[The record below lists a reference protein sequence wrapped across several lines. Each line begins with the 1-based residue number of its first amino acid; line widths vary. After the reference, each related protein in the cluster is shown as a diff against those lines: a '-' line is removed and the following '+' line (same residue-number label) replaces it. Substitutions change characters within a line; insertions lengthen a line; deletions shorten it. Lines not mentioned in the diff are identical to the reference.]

1 MPSLGEF
8 PPLLFRIFGPL
19 FGLLW
24 GSFLNV
30 VIYRVPA
37 GLSVVSPPS
46 HCPSCNTPIRIFD
59 NLPVVGWL
67 LLRGKARC
75 CGAPISPRYP
85 LVEAMGGLL
94 AWAIIEIVIL
104 RLPPDTSLGRAVA
117 IFGADL
123 ALALALV
130 AASFIDVEHLYIPDG
145 ISLGGAVVGLL
156 TTSFR
161 PPLTHLD
168 AALGGLGG
176 FLMVWLPFDVL
187 YRRLRGRTG
196 MAMGDAKL
204 VLLAGAWFGIR
215 GAVFVFLAG
224 ALQGTIAAV
233 VQFIIKGK
241 LEDPAAVERERAA
254 ILAEIAALPPE
265 EQDAAREELKEDPL
279 FEEGGGGALGAR
291 MPFGPFL
298 ALATLEYLL
307 VGRDWLDG
315 YLALLW

>member
-1 MPSLGEF
+1 MLTLGEF
-8 PPLLFRIFGPL
+8 PPLLFRIFGIL

-37 GLSVVSPPS
+37 GMSVVRPPS

-59 NLPVVGWL
+59 NLPVLGWL

-75 CGAPISPRYP
+75 CGAKISPRYP

-94 AWAIIEIVIL
+94 AWAILEVIVL
-104 RLPPDTSLGRAVA
+104 RLPPETSLGRAIAV
-117 IFGADL
+117 FGVDL

-130 AASFIDVEHLYIPDG
+130 AASFIDIEHIYIPDG
-145 ISLGGAVVGLL
+145 ISLGGAAVGFL

-161 PPLTHLD
+161 PPLSHVET
-168 AALGGLGG
+168 ALGALGG
-176 FLMVWLPFDVL
+176 FLMVWVPFDLL
-187 YRRLRGRTG
+187 YRKLRGRTG

-204 VLLAGAWFGIR
+204 VALAGAWFGFQ
-215 GAVFVFLAG
+215 GAVFVFFAG
-224 ALQGTIAAV
+224 AFQGTIAAI
-233 VQFIIKGK
+233 VQLLVQGK
-241 LEDPAAVERERAA
+241 IQDPAAIQRERDA
-254 ILAEIAALPPE
+254 ILAEIAQLPPE
-265 EQDAAREELKEDPL
+265 ERAETEAELKNDPL
-279 FEEGGGGALGAR
+279 FEEGGQGVLAAR

-307 VGRDWLDG
+307 IGQHWLNE
-315 YLALLW
+315 YLAEFW